1 MAALN
6 EDEKRMKISQQEKK
20 RLNALVKKQDFFRLL
35 YLYFYIQYNT
45 LILCYAVCAAIQGSQ
60 VDASSS
66 SSAFYL
72 SFSLLLSSAE
82 RRIKYIRRRRIFR
95 LCWHWGLRASN
106 SRSPPTRHT
115 SSESTWEERK
125 KEKKKKTV
133 ENRVHPIINFHML
146 LHFPSSF
153 AFIYIFIY
161 LKKRNPFFF
170 GHRFTPPGNQLKTCW
185 YG

>member
-1 MAALN
+1 
-6 EDEKRMKISQQEKK
+6 
-20 RLNALVKKQDFFRLL
+20 
-35 YLYFYIQYNT
+35 
-45 LILCYAVCAAIQGSQ
+45 
-60 VDASSS
+60 
-66 SSAFYL
+66 
-72 SFSLLLSSAE
+72 
-82 RRIKYIRRRRIFR
+82 
-95 LCWHWGLRASN
+95 LRASN

-125 KEKKKKTV
+125 KEKKKKKTV
-133 ENRVHPIINFHML
+133 ENRVHPIINFHIL

-185 YG
+185 YGYKILKLHGKSFFHPCEKPKKKKRKENRELKIKYKSLFSLGRRWSANRSPFSNPTARQNCAFPSSNYLAANNNIFTQSENAVL

>member
-1 MAALN
+1 M
-6 EDEKRMKISQQEKK
+6 
-20 RLNALVKKQDFFRLL
+20 
-35 YLYFYIQYNT
+35 
-45 LILCYAVCAAIQGSQ
+45 LCCVSGYSGP
-60 VDASSS
+60 SSGRV
-66 SSAFYL
+66 FIIIRVL
-72 SFSLLLSSAE
+72 FVVFSLLLSSAE

-125 KEKKKKTV
+125 KEKKKKKTV
-133 ENRVHPIINFHML
+133 ENRVHPIINFHIL

-185 YG
+185 YGYKILKLHGKSFFHPCEKPKKKKGRKIGS